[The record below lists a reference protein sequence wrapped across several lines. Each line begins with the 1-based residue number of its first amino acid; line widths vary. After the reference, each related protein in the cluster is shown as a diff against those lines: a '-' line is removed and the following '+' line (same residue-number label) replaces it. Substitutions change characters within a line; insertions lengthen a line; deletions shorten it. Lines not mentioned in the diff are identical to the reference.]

1 MFSPWQTHIP
11 MIVVWPSRI
20 AAGQRFSQPVSMVDM
35 VPTIL
40 DLAGLPA
47 PEITQGQSL
56 VPLLLGQEGW
66 ESRPVILDEF
76 NSAGGGRL
84 EVMDGRWGASLVVNG
99 QASPPEKNGRAAP
112 LLLYDLWNDPD
123 LTHSLHEER
132 PDLVEHYTE
141 FLEAQWAAHRALAQ
155 RFNRFGEEV
164 ALTPE
169 QLRTLR
175 ALGYIQ

>member
-1 MFSPWQTHIP
+1 
-11 MIVVWPSRI
+11 MIVVWPARI
-20 AAGQRFSQPVSMVDM
+20 AAGQRFSQPVSMIDM
-35 VPTIL
+35 LPTII
-40 DLAGLPA
+40 DLAGLSE

-56 VPLLLGQEGW
+56 APLLLGREGW

-76 NSAGGGRL
+76 NGSAGVGRL
-84 EVMDGRWGASLVVNG
+84 DVIDGRWGASVYVSEPP
-99 QASPPEKNGRAAP
+99 SPPEDNFRPLPELNGRPAP

-155 RFNRFGEEV
+155 RFNSFGEGV

-169 QLRTLR
+169 QLRMLR